1 MSTKEELLTKFASQT
16 GAEIPGIQTK
26 HDDTTDI
33 NINTEATEP
42 TETTTTQE
50 DEELFKDSYSDRTK
64 VPPWQDPKYKGVI
77 VTLCV
82 LPAVLAAAWVFK
94 DGIPKP
100 KLTTKAP
107 SPARVAPPSDEDQPK
122 DATDG
127 EWASYAATNGMRQQ
141 FASAASSENPDALKK
156 FQDQTN
162 AQKKGQGSS
171 ATVKPNTRPVRSVP
185 TRTNVATNN
194 VPPYQSVSRSYTPPA
209 PIRTAHTNIPR
220 DYLPDYPT
228 ISRSYTSPVQ
238 EPSFRKVAPAV
249 RALNSPAMSKPS
261 VVATKNSQSIV
272 ESQQQNSPQERIAA
286 MIAATSTQGNNEP
299 ATVASASNMAS
310 NVGSN
315 ETATLASAS
324 IAAQSGAIVSNA
336 ARPSAVQA
344 VYSSAPVSPLPSEA
358 AIIDGQPQTLIN
370 RSLSTRGM
378 LLTSIAFTSGDY
390 ASLAGQPIEIE
401 LKEALGDIPAGA
413 RIVAV
418 VEAHQSNHSRNS
430 KSEVVRL
437 NPTAL
442 IVGDMEMPLPDG
454 AIMLSG
460 KNGAPLIAKRG
471 GSEFLR
477 FVGGLAS
484 TVAGGA
490 GATNFGASQ
499 NVQIGNSSYFK
510 SIGANIAT
518 NIVSN
523 AAQELQQA
531 GEGDSILILKAGSS
545 ITISVH
551 KPITLP
557 LLSNLSD
564 TQQPVVQ
571 QLEPELNPESISQVL
586 TDAEAI
592 ALAIQE
598 KADFKGV
605 QEDATQD

>member
-1 MSTKEELLTKFASQT
+1 MSTKEELLSKFASQT

-26 HDDTTDI
+26 QDDNTQI

-50 DEELFKDSYSDRTK
+50 DEELFKDSYSDRTL

-100 KLTTKAP
+100 KLSTKAP
-107 SPARVAPPSDEDQPK
+107 NPTRVAPPSDQDQPK
-122 DATDG
+122 EATDG

-141 FASAASSENPDALKK
+141 FASAAESENSDALKK
-156 FQDQTN
+156 FQDQAN
-162 AQKKGQGSS
+162 ARNKAQGSS
-171 ATVKPNTRPVRSVP
+171 ATVKPNTRIVRSVP
-185 TRTNVATNN
+185 TERTNVSTNN
-194 VPPYQSVSRSYTPPA
+194 VPPYRSVSRSYTPPA

-220 DYLPDYPT
+220 DYLPDYST
-228 ISRSYTSPVQ
+228 VSRSYTPPVQ
-238 EPSFRKVAPAV
+238 EPSFRNVAPAV
-249 RALNSPAMSKPS
+249 RALNSPARSKPS

-272 ESQQQNSPQERIAA
+272 ESQQQQNSPQERIAA
-286 MIAATSTQGNNEP
+286 MIAATSTFQGSNEP
-299 ATVASASNMAS
+299 ATVASAAIPPTSAAIVN
-310 NVGSN
+310 
-315 ETATLASAS
+315 SAS
-324 IAAQSGAIVSNA
+324 T
-336 ARPSAVQA
+336 ARPSALQA
-344 VYSSAPVSPLPSEA
+344 VYSPDPLSHLPSEA
-358 AIIDGQPQTLIN
+358 AVIDGQPQTLIN
-370 RSLSTRGM
+370 RSLSAKGM

-390 ASLAGQPIEIE
+390 ASLADQPVEIE

-418 VEAHQSNHSRNS
+418 VEAHQSNRLRNS

-437 NPTAL
+437 NPIAL

-460 KNGAPLIAKRG
+460 KNNAPLIAKRG
-471 GSEFLR
+471 GSDFLR
-477 FVGGLAS
+477 FVGGLAG

-490 GATNFGASQ
+490 GATNFGAFQ

-557 LLSNLSD
+557 LLSNLPD

-571 QLEPELNPESISQVL
+571 QLEPELNPESVSQVL

-592 ALAIQE
+592 ASALHQQS
-598 KADFKGV
+598 DFKGV
-605 QEDATQD
+605 QEDATQN

>member
-1 MSTKEELLTKFASQT
+1 MSTKEELLSKFASQT

-26 HDDTTDI
+26 QDDSTQI
-33 NINTEATEP
+33 NINTEAVDS

-100 KLTTKAP
+100 KLSTKAP
-107 SPARVAPPSDEDQPK
+107 SPARVAPPSDEDKPK

-141 FASAASSENPDALKK
+141 FASAAESENPDALKK
-156 FQDQTN
+156 FQDQAN
-162 AQKKGQGSS
+162 ARNKAQGSS
-171 ATVKPNTRPVRSVP
+171 ATVKPNTRTVRSMP
-185 TRTNVATNN
+185 TERTNVSTNN
-194 VPPYQSVSRSYTPPA
+194 VSPYRSVSRSYTPPA
-209 PIRTAHTNIPR
+209 SMPSVRTNIPR
-220 DYLPDYPT
+220 DYIPESDYP
-228 ISRSYTSPVQ
+228 IVSRSYTPPTQ
-238 EPSFRKVAPAV
+238 KPSYSSVPSAV
-249 RALNSPAMSKPS
+249 RALNSPVLSKPS
-261 VVATKNSQSIV
+261 VVAAKNSQSLV
-272 ESQQQNSPQERIAA
+272 ESQQQQTSPQERIAA
-286 MIAATSTQGNNEP
+286 VIAATSTQGSNEP
-299 ATVASASNMAS
+299 ATVASAAIPP
-310 NVGSN
+310 
-315 ETATLASAS
+315 TTSA
-324 IAAQSGAIVSNA
+324 AIVNSVST
-336 ARPSAVQA
+336 RPSALQA
-344 VYSSAPVSPLPSEA
+344 VYSSDQVSHLPSEA
-358 AIIDGQPQTLIN
+358 AVIDGQPQTLIN
-370 RSLSTRGM
+370 RSLSAKGM

-390 ASLAGQPIEIE
+390 ASLAGQPVEIE

-413 RIVAV
+413 RILAV
-418 VEAHQSNHSRNS
+418 VEATQSNHSRNS

-442 IVGDMEMPLPDG
+442 IVGDMEMPLPDS

-471 GSEFLR
+471 GSDFLR

-531 GEGDSILILKAGSS
+531 GEGDGILILKAGSS

-557 LLSNLSD
+557 LLTKLPG

-571 QLEPELNPESISQVL
+571 QLEPELNPESAFQVL

-598 KADFKGV
+598 KADFKGT